1 MKKEYISPEIEMQKF
16 TIFCDDLVSNPISPD
31 PDDGGGNDFEF

>member
-16 TIFCDDLVSNPISPD
+16 TIFCDDQISNPVD
-31 PDDGGGNDFEF
+31 PGDEGGGNEFEF